1 MARSLDEIKADRA
14 AVDAKLVDWRK
25 RVQAADGDPAKQDA
39 IRNERGAL
47 LEQQANYR
55 NEAAAITNNPTTDK
69 YAGVD
74 ANSGNPKYVNSE
86 GSFYTSTKEPGDTQ
100 KAEYNKINA
109 DSVPKTEPPVEAK
122 TYPVELPVATPAETP
137 AAEGSLAGNSD
148 YNQTVNDGPANYKE
162 DVAFNQGTQDV
173 PQDADT
179 AEPDANMDPSNARL
193 DNAGLNSGGENSTK
207 TWNGS
212 PTIISGARS
221 TAGVPTDEDWR
232 VRISLPPKSE
242 LFYKEQSSWMMGPI
256 QQTKIDGIVF
266 PYTPAITVS
275 HNARYQEQAL
285 THSNYKSYFYEGSD
299 VSSINIQGE
308 FTAQNQREG
317 EYVLSVVYFLR
328 ACTRMFFG
336 QETNAGQP
344 PTIVFLDGFGD
355 YYFPHVSCV
364 VTNFTHTMPNDV
376 DYLPLI
382 GSFAG
387 TRVPTMSTLSV
398 TLQPVHSRKR
408 IHEEYGTSKYAQGR
422 MTAWSLGTKKGPGGF
437 L

>member
-1 MARSLDEIKADRA
+1 MARSLDEIKADKA

-39 IRNERGAL
+39 IRQERGAL

-55 NEAAAITNNPTTDK
+55 REAAAITNNPTTDK

-74 ANSGNPKYVNSE
+74 ANSGNPKYINSE
-86 GSFYTSTKEPGDTQ
+86 GEFYTSTKTEPSAAQ
-100 KAEYNKINA
+100 LAEYNKTNA
-109 DSVPKTEPPVEAK
+109 DSVPKTQPPVEEK
-122 TYPVELPVATPAETP
+122 KYPEVLPETKPAETP
-137 AAEGSLAGNSD
+137 APEGALAGNSD
-148 YNQTVNDGPANYKE
+148 YNQTVNDGPAE
-162 DVAFNQGTQDV
+162 ETASDNQDI
-173 PQDADT
+173 PSDDMSS
-179 AEPDANMDPSNARL
+179 ENEANIDPSNARL
-193 DNAGLNSGGENSTK
+193 NNAGLIPGGANSTK
-207 TWNGS
+207 TWNS
-212 PTIISGARS
+212 EPTIVSGVRS
-221 TAGVPTDEDWR
+221 TAGVPTEEDWR
-232 VRISLPPKSE
+232 VRISLPPKSS
-242 LFYKEQSSWMMGPI
+242 LFYKENSTFMMGPI
-256 QQTKIDGIVF
+256 ANSMIDGIVF
-266 PYTPAITVS
+266 PYTPQITVS

-299 VSSINIQGE
+299 VSAITISGE

-317 EYVLSVVYFLR
+317 EYVMSVVYFLR

-336 QETNAGQP
+336 QEYNAGEP

-376 DYLPLI
+376 DYIPLI
-382 GSFAG
+382 GNFTG

-408 IHEEYGTSKYAQGR
+408 IHEAYGTSNYAQGDLS
-422 MTAWSLGTKKGPGGF
+422 AVQLGTKRGPGGF

>member
-1 MARSLDEIKADRA
+1 MARSLDEIKADKA

-25 RVQAADGDPAKQDA
+25 RVQAADGDSAKQDA
-39 IRNERGAL
+39 IRAERGPL

-55 NEAAAITNNPTTDK
+55 KEAAAITNNPTTDK

-74 ANSGNPKYVNSE
+74 ANSGNPKYINSE
-86 GSFYTSTKEPGDTQ
+86 GEFYTSTKTEPSAEQ

-109 DSVPKTEPPVEAK
+109 DSVPKTQPPVEEK
-122 TYPVELPVATPAETP
+122 KYPEVLPETKPAETP

-148 YNQTVNDGPANYKE
+148 YNTTVNDGPAQETAADNQGMVNE
-162 DVAFNQGTQDV
+162 DVMLQEN
-173 PQDADT
+173 
-179 AEPDANMDPSNARL
+179 EENIDPSNARIN
-193 DNAGLNSGGENSTK
+193 NAGLNRGGTNSTK
-207 TWNGS
+207 TWNS
-212 PTIISGARS
+212 EPTIISGVRS

-232 VRISLPPKSE
+232 VRISLPPRSS
-242 LFYKEQSSWMMGPI
+242 LFYKENSSFMMGPI
-256 QQTKIDGIVF
+256 ANSEIDGIVF

-275 HNARYQEQAL
+275 HNARYQEQGL

-299 VSSINIQGE
+299 VSAITISGE

-344 PTIVFLDGFGD
+344 PTIVFLDGYGD

-376 DYLPLI
+376 DYIPLV
-382 GSFAG
+382 GTFAG

-398 TLQPVHSRKR
+398 TLQPVYSRKR
-408 IHEEYGTSKYAQGR
+408 IHESYGTSNYAQGDLS
-422 MTAWSLGTKKGPGGF
+422 AIQLGTKKGPGGF

>member
-1 MARSLDEIKADRA
+1 MARSLDEIKADQA
-14 AVDAKLVDWRK
+14 AVDAKIADIRPRIKALPGGLDNP
-25 RVQAADGDPAKQDA
+25 QAQA
-39 IRNERGAL
+39 ILAERTELLGKKNELAQ
-47 LEQQANYR
+47 EAN
-55 NEAAAITNNPTTDK
+55 AITNNPTTDK
-69 YAGVD
+69 YAGPD
-74 ANSGNPKYVNSE
+74 PNTGLPTYTNSE
-86 GSFYTSTKEPGDTQ
+86 GKTYRTNKEPSAEQ
-100 KAEYNKINA
+100 KADYDKINA
-109 DSVPKTEPPVEAK
+109 DATPKTEPPVEEKKYPEVVPEAK
-122 TYPVELPVATPAETP
+122 PTETP

-148 YNQTVNDGPANYKE
+148 YNQTVNDGPAQE
-162 DVAFNQGTQDV
+162 TMSDDQEPARDF
-173 PQDADT
+173 DAVESD
-179 AEPDANMDPSNARL
+179 ENMDPSNARL
-193 DNAGLNSGGENSTK
+193 DNAGLNSGGANSSK
-207 TWNGS
+207 AWNS
-212 PTIISGARS
+212 EPRIISGVRS

-232 VRISLPPKSE
+232 VRISLPPKSD
-242 LFYKEQSSWMMGPI
+242 LFYKEGAAYMMGPI
-256 QQTKIDGIVF
+256 QNSKIDGIIF

-299 VSSINIQGE
+299 VSSITIQGE

-336 QETNAGQP
+336 QEANAGQP

-355 YYFPHVSCV
+355 FYFPHVSCI

-376 DYLPLI
+376 DYLPLV
-382 GSFAG
+382 GPLFAG

-408 IHEEYGTSKYAQGR
+408 IHEAYGTSNYAQGR
-422 MTAWSLGTKKGPGGF
+422 LTANMLSSKKGPGGF

>member
-1 MARSLDEIKADRA
+1 MARSLDEIKADKA

-39 IRNERGAL
+39 IRAERGPL

-55 NEAAAITNNPTTDK
+55 REAAAITNNPTTDK

-74 ANSGNPKYVNSE
+74 ANSGNPKYINSE
-86 GSFYTSTKEPGDTQ
+86 GEFYTSTKTEPSAEQ
-100 KAEYNKINA
+100 LAEYNKINA
-109 DSVPKTEPPVEAK
+109 DSVPKTEPPVEEKKYPEAVPEAK
-122 TYPVELPVATPAETP
+122 PAETP

-148 YNQTVNDGPANYKE
+148 YNQTVNDGPAQE
-162 DVAFNQGTQDV
+162 TAADNQSQESNNEG
-173 PQDADT
+173 DT
-179 AEPDANMDPSNARL
+179 GEPDANMDPKNARL
-193 DNAGLNSGGENSTK
+193 KNLNAGGANSTK
-207 TWNGS
+207 AWNS
-212 PTIISGARS
+212 EPRIISGVRS

-232 VRISLPPKSE
+232 VRISLPPKSD
-242 LFYKEQSSWMMGPI
+242 LFYKEGAAWMMGPI
-256 QQTKIDGIVF
+256 QNSKIDGIVF

-317 EYVLSVVYFLR
+317 EYVLSVIYFLR

-336 QETNAGQP
+336 QEAEAGQP

-364 VTNFTHTMPNDV
+364 VTNFTHTMSNDV
-376 DYLPLI
+376 DYLPLV

-408 IHEEYGTSKYAQGR
+408 IHEVYGTNKYAQGR
-422 MTAWSLGTKKGPGGF
+422 LSANALGTKKGPGGF